1 LIVIIVDPT
10 APVYSFQARRP
21 PTRMPLALPLLQ
33 QLQCRASGFV
43 QSVSG
48 ANDEDNVG
56 RFGFMSLQAIRI
68 GVAPVGEIHHLSRL
82 DTRPTSLG
90 RLYDVES
97 VAVEEERVLSKQFVQ
112 LRNHWVRVGNDLAFE
127 LGQSLFDLCGR

>member
-43 QSVSG
+43 VCR
-48 ANDEDNVG
+48 AC
-56 RFGFMSLQAIRI
+56 
-68 GVAPVGEIHHLSRL
+68 
-82 DTRPTSLG
+82 
-90 RLYDVES
+90 S
-97 VAVEEERVLSKQFVQ
+97 VAWR
-112 LRNHWVRVGNDLAFE
+112 
-127 LGQSLFDLCGR
+127 